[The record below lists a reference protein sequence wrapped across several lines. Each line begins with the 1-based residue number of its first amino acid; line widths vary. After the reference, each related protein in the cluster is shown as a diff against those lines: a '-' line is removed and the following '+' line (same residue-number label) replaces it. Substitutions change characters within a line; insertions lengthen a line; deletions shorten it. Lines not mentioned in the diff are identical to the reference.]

1 MIFQSMFIKYCFST
15 IRTLGP
21 FYILRK
27 DVWNAGF
34 PENRNILF
42 TLFVNAILVCNFPI
56 VKKNIVKM
64 NRS

>member
-21 FYILRK
+21 FYILCK

-42 TLFVNAILVCNFPI
+42 TLFVNAILVCNVPIAKKDI
-56 VKKNIVKM
+56 VKND
-64 NRS
+64 

>member
-34 PENRNILF
+34 PENRNIVF
-42 TLFVNAILVCNFPI
+42 TLFVNAILLCNFLI
-56 VKKNIVKM
+56 LEKNIVKM
-64 NRS
+64 IRS